1 MTNATLAQAILG
13 PLADIAAEEELKQCI
28 VVTDDG
34 SVEALRWSG
43 GITFLM
49 NTVHVHSVV
58 SLDAAVAAVCRSA
71 DDDSMEPTAQELFDP
86 WMTQQ
91 KRKILLFT
99 SRPLVELQAVLAALL
114 HADVAST
121 LIVASTIPERAHGP
135 TFSFDTFGQS
145 LLRGTSWKNS
155 HLRVRYVP
163 LLYAAL
169 LEQSDPRRDNAHP
182 GLFVLTHPLCA
193 PVFPLMRCHLNK
205 TRRHHHDDG
214 DASSWTHVQDISPQ
228 DIPESSRKAFKCL
241 AHVLGSIMIQWQFDV
256 KERIFALGATS
267 LKIGH
272 TLQHFLHELE
282 QECTV
287 QEVKSFQPATLVL
300 VDRTCD
306 LATPSSHQHTL
317 LDRILQL
324 LPRSSAVGSV
334 LTRDHITEVA
344 PLYATPSPSPS
355 TPSHADSPSGFLS
368 SVQTWTGGV
377 GVCHPHPGASNRV
390 FQSLAV
396 VPPLLALRHLD
407 KELREVAMDLL
418 KQKLTPVPDKKADNQ
433 RGRDVILRWVKCVV
447 DCSDGAVTWQHQEL
461 IQVALAVL
469 ETLERM
475 EAGAEVAKLL
485 TGLERDLRG
494 RAGASMV
501 SDLIEWLN
509 GATNQLDVASL
520 VSLCMYAMA
529 LAGPT
534 ANLDDET
541 TTALKRAIMSTIR
554 QNPTHPLLPHGLI
567 AQLLDKE
574 EDNVVTTGDD
584 NWDDWGDDDDDASS
598 PPPPSSHSQQPSD
611 QLHSFLDTLV
621 DALQE
626 CGQLFKAMPGG
637 HSGEQPSGLLA
648 RLMAL
653 LIDPP
658 SAPTIPK
665 LQHVRTSSH
674 ISFACQYGVNVIAY
688 WMWRRR

>member
-135 TFSFDTFGQS
+135 TFSFDTFRQS
-145 LLRGTSWKNS
+145 LLRGTSWKDS

-205 TRRHHHDDG
+205 TRRHHHDD
-214 DASSWTHVQDISPQ
+214 ASSWTHVQDISPQ
-228 DIPESSRKAFKCL
+228 DIPESSRKAFK
-241 AHVLGSIMIQWQFDV
+241 
-256 KERIFALGATS
+256 
-267 LKIGH
+267 
-272 TLQHFLHELE
+272 
-282 QECTV
+282 
-287 QEVKSFQPATLVL
+287 
-300 VDRTCD
+300 
-306 LATPSSHQHTL
+306 
-317 LDRILQL
+317 
-324 LPRSSAVGSV
+324 
-334 LTRDHITEVA
+334 DHITEVA

-355 TPSHADSPSGFLS
+355 TPSHAASPSGFLS
-368 SVQTWTGGV
+368 SVQAWTGGV

-396 VPPLLALRHLD
+396 APPLLALRHLD

-418 KQKLTPVPDKKADNQ
+418 KQKRTPNKKADNQ

-475 EAGAEVAKLL
+475 EAGAEHAKLL
-485 TGLERDLRG
+485 TGLEGDLRG

-501 SDLIEWLN
+501 SDLIEWLS
-509 GATNQLDVASL
+509 GETNQLDVASL
-520 VSLCMYAMA
+520 LY
-529 LAGPT
+529 
-534 ANLDDET
+534 
-541 TTALKRAIMSTIR
+541 KAI
-554 QNPTHPLLPHGLI
+554 
-567 AQLLDKE
+567 
-574 EDNVVTTGDD
+574 
-584 NWDDWGDDDDDASS
+584 
-598 PPPPSSHSQQPSD
+598 
-611 QLHSFLDTLV
+611 
-621 DALQE
+621 
-626 CGQLFKAMPGG
+626 PGG

-653 LIDPP
+653 LIDP

-665 LQHVRTSSH
+665 LQHVTDATEQLTRAGMDLLKSGLSVFGFGSAAPAHAPATSATAHCQLHDTIVIFVVGGITLHEVVHSTIAQVVKTRPDLRVLVGSTTVTSPGKLQQHVVWNH
-674 ISFACQYGVNVIAY
+674 IGQQTTTT
-688 WMWRRR
+688 

>member
-135 TFSFDTFGQS
+135 TFSFDTFRQS
-145 LLRGTSWKNS
+145 LLRGTSWKDS

-214 DASSWTHVQDISPQ
+214 DMSSWTHVQDISPQ
-228 DIPESSRKAFKCL
+228 DIPESSRKAFK
-241 AHVLGSIMIQWQFDV
+241 
-256 KERIFALGATS
+256 
-267 LKIGH
+267 
-272 TLQHFLHELE
+272 
-282 QECTV
+282 
-287 QEVKSFQPATLVL
+287 
-300 VDRTCD
+300 
-306 LATPSSHQHTL
+306 
-317 LDRILQL
+317 
-324 LPRSSAVGSV
+324 
-334 LTRDHITEVA
+334 DHITEVA

-355 TPSHADSPSGFLS
+355 TPSHAASPSGFLS
-368 SVQTWTGGV
+368 SVQAWTGGV

-396 VPPLLALRHLD
+396 APPLLALRHLD

-418 KQKLTPVPDKKADNQ
+418 KQKRTPNKKADNQ

-475 EAGAEVAKLL
+475 EAGAEHAKLL
-485 TGLERDLRG
+485 TGLEGDLRG

-501 SDLIEWLN
+501 SDLIEWLS
-509 GATNQLDVASL
+509 GETNQLDVASL
-520 VSLCMYAMA
+520 LY
-529 LAGPT
+529 
-534 ANLDDET
+534 
-541 TTALKRAIMSTIR
+541 
-554 QNPTHPLLPHGLI
+554 
-567 AQLLDKE
+567 
-574 EDNVVTTGDD
+574 
-584 NWDDWGDDDDDASS
+584 
-598 PPPPSSHSQQPSD
+598 
-611 QLHSFLDTLV
+611 
-621 DALQE
+621 
-626 CGQLFKAMPGG
+626 KAMPGG

-653 LIDPP
+653 LIDP

-665 LQHVRTSSH
+665 LQHVTDATEQLTRAGMDLLKSGLSVFGFGSAAPAHAPATSATAH
-674 ISFACQYGVNVIAY
+674 CQLHDTIVIFVVGGITLHEVQAIAQVVKTRPDLRVLVGSTTVTSPDKLQHHVV
-688 WMWRRR
+688 WQQTTTT

>member
-1 MTNATLAQAILG
+1 MTNTTLAQAILG

-86 WMTQQ
+86 WMTHQ

-135 TFSFDTFGQS
+135 TFSFDTFRQS
-145 LLRGTSWKNS
+145 LLRGTSWKDS

-228 DIPESSRKAFKCL
+228 DIPESSRKAFECL
-241 AHVLGSIMIQWQFDV
+241 AHVLGSIMIQWQFD
-256 KERIFALGATS
+256 
-267 LKIGH
+267 
-272 TLQHFLHELE
+272 
-282 QECTV
+282 
-287 QEVKSFQPATLVL
+287 
-300 VDRTCD
+300 
-306 LATPSSHQHTL
+306 
-317 LDRILQL
+317 
-324 LPRSSAVGSV
+324 
-334 LTRDHITEVA
+334 TRDHITEVA

-355 TPSHADSPSGFLS
+355 TPSHAASPSGFLS
-368 SVQTWTGGV
+368 SVQAWTGGV

-396 VPPLLALRHLD
+396 APPLLALRHLD

-418 KQKLTPVPDKKADNQ
+418 KQKRTPNKKADNQ

-475 EAGAEVAKLL
+475 EAGAEHAKLL
-485 TGLERDLRG
+485 TGLEGDLRG

-501 SDLIEWLN
+501 SDLIEWLS
-509 GATNQLDVASL
+509 GETNQLDVASL
-520 VSLCMYAMA
+520 LY
-529 LAGPT
+529 
-534 ANLDDET
+534 
-541 TTALKRAIMSTIR
+541 KAI
-554 QNPTHPLLPHGLI
+554 
-567 AQLLDKE
+567 
-574 EDNVVTTGDD
+574 
-584 NWDDWGDDDDDASS
+584 
-598 PPPPSSHSQQPSD
+598 
-611 QLHSFLDTLV
+611 
-621 DALQE
+621 
-626 CGQLFKAMPGG
+626 PGG

-653 LIDPP
+653 LIDP

-665 LQHVRTSSH
+665 LQHVTDATEQLTRAGMDLLKSGLSVFGFGSAAPAHAPATSATAHCQLHDTIVIFVVGGITLHEVVHSTIAQVVKTRPDLRVLVGSTTVTSPGKLQQHVVWNH
-674 ISFACQYGVNVIAY
+674 IGQQTTTT
-688 WMWRRR
+688 

>member
-135 TFSFDTFGQS
+135 TFSFDTFRQS
-145 LLRGTSWKNS
+145 LLRGTSWKDS

-182 GLFVLTHPLCA
+182 GLFVLTHSLCA

-214 DASSWTHVQDISPQ
+214 DMSSWTHVQDISPQ
-228 DIPESSRKAFKCL
+228 DIPESSRKAFECL
-241 AHVLGSIMIQWQFDV
+241 AHVLGSIMIQWQFD
-256 KERIFALGATS
+256 
-267 LKIGH
+267 
-272 TLQHFLHELE
+272 
-282 QECTV
+282 
-287 QEVKSFQPATLVL
+287 
-300 VDRTCD
+300 
-306 LATPSSHQHTL
+306 
-317 LDRILQL
+317 
-324 LPRSSAVGSV
+324 
-334 LTRDHITEVA
+334 TRDHITEVA

-355 TPSHADSPSGFLS
+355 TPSHAVSPSGFLS
-368 SVQTWTGGV
+368 SVQAWTGGV

-396 VPPLLALRHLD
+396 APPLLALRHLD

-494 RAGASMV
+494 RAGAPMV

-541 TTALKRAIMSTIR
+541 TTALKRAIISTIR
-554 QNPTHPLLPHGLI
+554 RLY
-567 AQLLDKE
+567 
-574 EDNVVTTGDD
+574 
-584 NWDDWGDDDDDASS
+584 
-598 PPPPSSHSQQPSD
+598 
-611 QLHSFLDTLV
+611 
-621 DALQE
+621 
-626 CGQLFKAMPGG
+626 KAMPGG

-653 LIDPP
+653 LIDP

-665 LQHVRTSSH
+665 LQHVTDATEQLTRAGMDLLKSGLSVFGFGSAAPAHAPATSATAH
-674 ISFACQYGVNVIAY
+674 CQLHDTIVIFVVGGITLHEVQAIAQVVKTRPDLRVLVGSTTVTSPDKLQHHVV
-688 WMWRRR
+688 WQQTTTT